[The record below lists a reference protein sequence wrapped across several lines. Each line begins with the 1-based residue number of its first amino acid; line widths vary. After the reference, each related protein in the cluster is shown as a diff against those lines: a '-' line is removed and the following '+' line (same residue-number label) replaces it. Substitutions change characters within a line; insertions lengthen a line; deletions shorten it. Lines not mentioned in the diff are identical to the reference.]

1 MPENLITWASL
12 VPVTPE
18 ICLVV
23 AICAVL
29 LVDVF
34 AGEKR
39 AGLTSTLTL
48 LALAVSAALTVR
60 YAHVTERVVLLNGM
74 YVADEL
80 AFVLK
85 LAGFLVV
92 AVALLYSRSYL
103 INRNILRGEYYVLAL
118 TALLGIFVLVSA
130 NSLLTV
136 YLGVELL
143 ALSVYAMVAFD
154 RDSGIAAESAMK
166 YFVLGAIASGALL
179 YGMSLIYG
187 LTGTLE
193 LGEIAARLS
202 TPSSLGVIM
211 GLVFIVVAVAF
222 KLGAVPFHMWL
233 PDVYEGAPTSVT
245 LFIGTVP
252 KIGYF
257 ALALRLLAQGLA
269 GMTLEWTQMLAAL
282 AVLTLVVGNVVAIV
296 QTNLKRMLAYSTIA
310 NVGFIVLGFVAGTPD
325 GYAAALFYTLQYV
338 LVALGSFGVILIA
351 SRRGFEAD
359 KLDDYKGLYQRDPLS
374 ALAMMLL
381 MFSTA
386 GVPPLVGFWAKL
398 RIFQALWET
407 NHLWLVIIAAAMSV
421 VGAYYY
427 LRVIKLMYFDE
438 PVAPAPPAAA
448 AAGGGAPHSG
458 SERRGGAGARH
469 PARAPAEPVR
479 TADPLKLR
487 CLRTP
492 LDGVRVKHA
501 RLRPSLA
508 LSAAWGLAA
517 CLLGIDAAAAPPQ
530 YGLAKVPEAAGD
542 TGWDYLAFEQGGHR
556 LFIAHGTQVDV
567 IDTKRLTRIGEIADT
582 PGVHGIALA
591 PELRRGF
598 ISAGA
603 SGTIIEFDLQSL
615 ARLKEIK
622 STGEN
627 PDAIIYDRATR
638 RVFAFNGRGR
648 NVTVH
653 RCRAPTEVIGTIE
666 LEARPEFAARGRQGA
681 RVRKPAGQEQSR
693 RHRLALARAA
703 VGVAAQRLRG
713 TLGARAQRGGRDRLF
728 SVCANHVMVVTD
740 AALRDASSAPPRS
753 APASMRPPTIR
764 VRTSRLASCGEG
776 VLIAVTPT
784 ASGALALAQSVP
796 TQRGARTMALDER
809 THRIYLVT
817 AELRGAPAPSAEQPH
832 PRPAILPGTFRL
844 LVVYPQHEQ
853 VTTILE
859 GKAK

>member
-1 MPENLITWASL
+1 MPENLITWSSL
-12 VPVTPE
+12 APVTPE

-23 AICAVL
+23 AICLIL
-29 LVDVF
+29 LIDVF

-48 LALAVSAALTVR
+48 LALALSAALTVQ
-60 YAHVTERVVLLNGM
+60 YAHVTERIVLLNGM

-92 AVALLYSRSYL
+92 AVALLYSRTYL
-103 INRNILRGEYYVLAL
+103 LNRNILRGEYYVLAL

-154 RDSGIAAESAMK
+154 RDSGISAEAAMK

-187 LTGTLE
+187 LTGTLD
-193 LGEIAARLS
+193 LGEIAVRLS

-252 KIGYF
+252 KIAYF

-310 NVGFIVLGFVAGTPD
+310 NVGFIILGFVAGTPD
-325 GYAAALFYTLQYV
+325 GYAAALYYTLVYV

-351 SRRGFEAD
+351 SRKGFEAD
-359 KLDDYKGLYQRDPLS
+359 RLDDYKGLHQRDPLL

-427 LRVIKLMYFDE
+427 LRLIKLMYFDD
-438 PVAPAPPAAA
+438 PVGPAAPAV
-448 AAGGGAPHSG
+448 AAGG
-458 SERRGGAGARH
+458 
-469 PARAPAEPVR
+469 V
-479 TADPLKLR
+479 
-487 CLRTP
+487 
-492 LDGVRVKHA
+492 
-501 RLRPSLA
+501 
-508 LSAAWGLAA
+508 
-517 CLLGIDAAAAPPQ
+517 
-530 YGLAKVPEAAGD
+530 
-542 TGWDYLAFEQGGHR
+542 
-556 LFIAHGTQVDV
+556 
-567 IDTKRLTRIGEIADT
+567 
-582 PGVHGIALA
+582 
-591 PELRRGF
+591 
-598 ISAGA
+598 
-603 SGTIIEFDLQSL
+603 
-615 ARLKEIK
+615 
-622 STGEN
+622 
-627 PDAIIYDRATR
+627 
-638 RVFAFNGRGR
+638 
-648 NVTVH
+648 
-653 RCRAPTEVIGTIE
+653 
-666 LEARPEFAARGRQGA
+666 
-681 RVRKPAGQEQSR
+681 
-693 RHRLALARAA
+693 RLALGLNAAA
-703 VGVAAQRLRG
+703 VLV
-713 TLGARAQRGGRDRLF
+713 LG
-728 SVCANHVMVVTD
+728 
-740 AALRDASSAPPRS
+740 
-753 APASMRPPTIR
+753 
-764 VRTSRLASCGEG
+764 
-776 VLIAVTPT
+776 
-784 ASGALALAQSVP
+784 
-796 TQRGARTMALDER
+796 
-809 THRIYLVT
+809 
-817 AELRGAPAPSAEQPH
+817 
-832 PRPAILPGTFRL
+832 ILPGPL
-844 LVVYPQHEQ
+844 LNLCARVIH
-853 VTTILE
+853 
-859 GKAK
+859 

>member
-12 VPVTPE
+12 APVTPE

-23 AICAVL
+23 AVCLIL
-29 LVDVF
+29 LIDVF

-60 YAHVTERVVLLNGM
+60 YAHVTERIVLLNGM

-103 INRNILRGEYYVLAL
+103 LNRNILRGEYYVLAL

-187 LTGTLE
+187 LTGTLD
-193 LGEIAARLS
+193 LGAIAVQLS
-202 TPSSLGVIM
+202 TPSSLGVLM

-252 KIGYF
+252 KIAYF
-257 ALALRLLAQGLA
+257 ALALRLLGQGLA
-269 GMTLEWTQMLAAL
+269 GMTLEWTQMLAPL

-310 NVGFIVLGFVAGTPD
+310 NVGFIVLGFVTGTPD
-325 GYAAALFYTLQYV
+325 GYAAALYYTLQYV

-351 SRRGFEAD
+351 SRKGFEAD
-359 KLDDYKGLYQRDPLS
+359 KLDDYKGLHQRDPLL

-407 NHLWLVIIAAAMSV
+407 SHLWLVIIAAAMSV

-427 LRVIKLMYFDE
+427 LRVIKLMYFDD
-438 PVAPAPPAAA
+438 PVAPPPAAA
-448 AAGGGAPHSG
+448 AAGG
-458 SERRGGAGARH
+458 
-469 PARAPAEPVR
+469 V
-479 TADPLKLR
+479 
-487 CLRTP
+487 
-492 LDGVRVKHA
+492 
-501 RLRPSLA
+501 
-508 LSAAWGLAA
+508 
-517 CLLGIDAAAAPPQ
+517 
-530 YGLAKVPEAAGD
+530 
-542 TGWDYLAFEQGGHR
+542 
-556 LFIAHGTQVDV
+556 
-567 IDTKRLTRIGEIADT
+567 
-582 PGVHGIALA
+582 
-591 PELRRGF
+591 
-598 ISAGA
+598 
-603 SGTIIEFDLQSL
+603 
-615 ARLKEIK
+615 
-622 STGEN
+622 
-627 PDAIIYDRATR
+627 
-638 RVFAFNGRGR
+638 
-648 NVTVH
+648 
-653 RCRAPTEVIGTIE
+653 
-666 LEARPEFAARGRQGA
+666 
-681 RVRKPAGQEQSR
+681 
-693 RHRLALARAA
+693 RLALGLNAAA
-703 VGVAAQRLRG
+703 V
-713 TLGARAQRGGRDRLF
+713 
-728 SVCANHVMVVTD
+728 
-740 AALRDASSAPPRS
+740 
-753 APASMRPPTIR
+753 
-764 VRTSRLASCGEG
+764 
-776 VLIAVTPT
+776 
-784 ASGALALAQSVP
+784 LAL
-796 TQRGARTMALDER
+796 G
-809 THRIYLVT
+809 
-817 AELRGAPAPSAEQPH
+817 
-832 PRPAILPGTFRL
+832 ILPGPL
-844 LVVYPQHEQ
+844 LDLCARVIH
-853 VTTILE
+853 
-859 GKAK
+859 